1 MGEEDCYWSS
11 KIEAMNGVEE
21 DVLGELRT
29 TFRSGRTRSVA
40 WRKAQLQAILKLLD
54 ENEEE
59 IFEALKQDLG
69 KHPVE
74 SYRDE
79 VST

>member
-1 MGEEDCYWSS
+1 MD
-11 KIEAMNGVEE
+11 GVHE
-21 DVLGELRT
+21 DVLGELRK
-29 TFRSGRTRSVA
+29 TFSSGRTRGVT
-40 WRKAQLQAILKLLD
+40 WRKAQLQGILKLLV
-54 ENEEE
+54 EKEEE

-74 SYRDE
+74 SFRDE

>member
-1 MGEEDCYWSS
+1 MDV
-11 KIEAMNGVEE
+11 VEE
-21 DVLGELRT
+21 DVLGEVT
-29 TFRSGRTRSVA
+29 TAFRSRRTRSVA

-59 IFEALKQDLG
+59 IFEALRQDLG

-79 VST
+79 VSN